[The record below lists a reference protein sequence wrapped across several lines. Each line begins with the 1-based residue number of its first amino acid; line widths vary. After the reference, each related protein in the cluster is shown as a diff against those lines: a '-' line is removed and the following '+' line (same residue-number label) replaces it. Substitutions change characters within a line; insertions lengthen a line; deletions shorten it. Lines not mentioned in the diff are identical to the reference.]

1 MLQNISKELGY
12 EESSLNRESK
22 REIYEVS
29 KKIFTK
35 QNIAIYLLTILISM
49 VGLGEDTLIAPFGIA
64 LTAASI
70 SAGMPLAMVYVS
82 SIIGTTIKFGF
93 NGLLI
98 YIVASLIVLLL
109 SIVSKPKRAY
119 DDTNEKVKLGSRLA
133 FSVFIVQLIYILF
146 TGFYLYDF
154 LTAIMI
160 SITSYIFY
168 KIFVNSISVIKEY
181 GIKSVFTV
189 EEVIGASLLISIAVS
204 AVGNFNILGFGLR
217 NILCIF
223 MVLYLGYRNGML
235 VGATSGITIGVVLS
249 IIGGEE
255 QVIIAAFA
263 IAGLIAGLLNKF
275 GKIGVIIGFIIG
287 NIAVAYAANGGVSNI
302 IMFQEILIAS
312 VGLLF
317 VPKIA
322 KINIEDV
329 IPNTKLLPEA
339 SGTLEESN
347 ETLEKLN
354 SISKTIS
361 DMANNFGE
369 NGKTIPDENETYE
382 KNLNI
387 FEDELLNSLEGL
399 EGNNL
404 YDDIYNN
411 EENIIEDIFKYLQEN
426 GVMTDNGIISIFAK
440 HNTYLTSS
448 ENDYINPKELD
459 EIRDII
465 KAINTAYRISK
476 NNFIWQKKLDENNKM
491 VSKQLKNVSKVI
503 NNIANGIKENTDEY
517 ESERKEIEN
526 LLKEKGIVVKE
537 ISIKKENT
545 GRTIVNA
552 YTNLCDDAE
561 GKNCPIKPIDKV
573 LNKVFDEKFMIQD
586 QKCGIRLNK
595 NTCSYTF
602 ASEDKYIIQTGIA
615 KAKKEDSIVSGD
627 NISQIRL
634 GDGKYMFAI
643 SDGMGSGAE
652 ARRNS
657 KIAISMLE
665 RLFNTGFDKETS
677 INLINSA
684 IMNANKEEMYATL
697 DIEILDLY
705 AGKMQILKNGACPT
719 YIKKNRNVNL
729 IKSTSLPT
737 GIVSDISVDTY
748 DTDLADGDIVVIC
761 SDGIIESN
769 KEYANKELWIKYLL
783 EEIQTD
789 SPERIADIILHE
801 AIDNDFGKAKDDMT
815 VIAFK
820 VNKK

>member
-1 MLQNISKELGY
+1 MLQNISKELDY
-12 EESSLNRESK
+12 DENENQVKVNSDFKELA
-22 REIYEVS
+22 

-35 QNIAIYLLTILISM
+35 QNIAVYLLTFLISM
-49 VGLGEDTLIAPFGIA
+49 VGLGEDNLIAPFGIA
-64 LTAASI
+64 FTTACI
-70 SAGMPLAMVYVS
+70 SNGMPLVIVFLS
-82 SIIGTTIKFGF
+82 SALGTTIKFGF
-93 NGLLI
+93 NGLLM
-98 YIVASLIVLLL
+98 YIVASLIVLLF
-109 SIVSKPKRAY
+109 SVIAKPKRVY
-119 DDTNEKVKLGSRLA
+119 DDSNEKVRLGARLTFA
-133 FSVFIVQLIYILF
+133 VFAVQLIYILF
-146 TGFYLYDF
+146 TGFYMYDF
-154 LTAIMI
+154 LTAIMVA
-160 SITSYIFY
+160 ITSYIFY
-168 KIFVNSISVIKEY
+168 KIFVNSISVVKEY
-181 GIKSVFTV
+181 GIKRVFTV
-189 EEVIGASLLISIAVS
+189 EEVIGASLLLAIAIS
-204 AVGNFNILGFGLR
+204 AVGNYSILGFGVR
-217 NILCIF
+217 NIFCIF

-235 VGATSGITIGVVLS
+235 VGATAGITIGVVIS
-249 IIGGEE
+249 ILGGEE
-255 QVIIAAFA
+255 QILIAAYA
-263 IAGLIAGLLNKF
+263 ISGLVAGLLNKF

-287 NIAVAYAANGGVSNI
+287 NIAVAYAANGGVHNI

-317 VPKIA
+317 VPKIT

-329 IPNTKLLPEA
+329 LPNTKLLPEA
-339 SGTLEESN
+339 GGSLEESS
-347 ETLEKLN
+347 ETLDKLN

-361 DMANNFGE
+361 DMANNYEE
-369 NGKTIPDENETYE
+369 NDIYDR
-382 KNLNI
+382 NLEM
-387 FEDELLNSLEGL
+387 FEDELLNSLDGL

-411 EENIIEDIFKYLQEN
+411 EDNIIEDIFEYLQEN
-426 GVMTDNGIISIFAK
+426 GVMTDNGLISVFAK
-440 HNTYLTSS
+440 HNIYLMNS
-448 ENDYINPKELD
+448 ENDHLKAEELD
-459 EIRDII
+459 EMREII

-476 NNFIWQKKLDENNKM
+476 NNFIWQKKLDENNKN
-491 VSKQLKNVSKVI
+491 VSEQLKNVSKAI
-503 NNIANGIKENTDEY
+503 NNIANGIKENADEY
-517 ESERKEIEN
+517 ENEKKEVED
-526 LLKEKGIVVKE
+526 LLKEKGVALKE
-537 ISIKKENT
+537 LSIKKENT
-545 GRTIVNA
+545 GRITINA
-552 YTNLCDDAE
+552 YTNICDNLE

-573 LNKVFDEKFMIQD
+573 LSKVFDEKFMLQD

-595 NTCSYTF
+595 NICSYLFT
-602 ASEDKYIIQTGIA
+602 SDDRYIIQTGIA
-615 KAKKEDSIVSGD
+615 KTKKDDSIVSGD

-634 GDGKYMFAI
+634 GDGKYMLAI
-643 SDGMGSGAE
+643 SDGMGSGAD

-665 RLFNTGFDKETS
+665 RLFSTGFDKETS

-684 IMNANKEEMYATL
+684 IMNANKEDMYATL

-719 YIKKNRNVNL
+719 YIKKNKNVNI

-737 GIVSDISVDTY
+737 GIISDISVDTY

-769 KEYANKELWIKYLL
+769 KEYANKELWVKYLL

>member
-1 MLQNISKELGY
+1 MLQNISRELGY

-35 QNIAIYLLTILISM
+35 QNITIYLLTFLISM
-49 VGLGEDTLIAPFGIA
+49 VGLGEDALIAPFGIA

-70 SAGMPLAMVYVS
+70 SAGMPLAMVYLS

-98 YIVASLIVLLL
+98 YVVASLIVLLL
-109 SIVSKPKRAY
+109 SIVSKPKRTY

-181 GIKSVFTV
+181 GIKKVFTV

-204 AVGNFNILGFGLR
+204 AIGNFNILGFGLR

-255 QVIIAAFA
+255 QIIIAAFA

-275 GKIGVIIGFIIG
+275 GKIGVIVGFIIG
-287 NIAVAYAANGGVSNI
+287 NIAVAYAANGGASNI
-302 IMFQEILIAS
+302 IMFQEILIAA

-317 VPKIA
+317 VPKITN
-322 KINIEDV
+322 INIEDV

-339 SGTLEESN
+339 SGTLEESS

-369 NGKTIPDENETYE
+369 NGKIIPDETENYE

-411 EENIIEDIFKYLQEN
+411 EENIIDDIFKYLQEN

-517 ESERKEIEN
+517 ESERKEIED
-526 LLKEKGIVVKE
+526 LLKEKGIAVKE

-615 KAKKEDSIVSGD
+615 KAKKDDSIVSGD
-627 NISQIRL
+627 NISQTRL
-634 GDGKYMFAI
+634 GDGKYMLAI
-643 SDGMGSGAE
+643 SDGMGSGAN

-705 AGKMQILKNGACPT
+705 AGKIQILKNGACPT
-719 YIKKNRNVNL
+719 YIKKNKNVNL

-769 KEYANKELWIKYLL
+769 KEYANKELWVKYLL